1 MSKLPPNRKRRCKVV
16 KAQAPVSAGALYQRL
31 DDMRRAFTL
40 MELLVTVA
48 VIGVLAALLLPALG
62 RARGA
67 AERAACINNL
77 HQINAALIMYADDH
91 ADSLR
96 AATNDY
102 HIYFTYR
109 KDINSYLSRNG
120 SSTNDLIFACPAD
133 KFDCTKSLV
142 EDFFYPRPV
151 SGRGFH
157 QLEQTVYSSYI
168 FNGESANT
176 VETNG
181 VTRMTG
187 KLFSSVHQPS
197 RLVLESEFS
206 GALGLSGHAPNGLQQ
221 LNNAKNVVAFVD
233 GHVSYIP
240 IYWNGST
247 GIDNIPIQYNP
258 PSGYGYVWF
267 DQ

>member
-1 MSKLPPNRKRRCKVV
+1 
-16 KAQAPVSAGALYQRL
+16 
-31 DDMRRAFTL
+31 MRRAFTL

-48 VIGVLAALLLPALG
+48 IIGILAALLLSVLG

-67 AERAACINNL
+67 AERATCISNL

-109 KDINSYLSRNG
+109 EDINSYLSRNG
-120 SSTNDLIFACPAD
+120 SSTNDSIFACPAD

-142 EDFFYPRPV
+142 EDWFYPNPA

-157 QLEQTVYSSYI
+157 HLKQTDYSSYI
-168 FNGESANT
+168 FNGEAANSADT
-176 VETNG
+176 R
-181 VTRMTG
+181 VTQKAFAAVR
-187 KLFSSVHQPS
+187 QPA
-197 RLVLESEFS
+197 RLVLVGEFS
-206 GALGLSGHAPNGLQQ
+206 GALGLSAHAPNGLQPS
-221 LNNAKNVVAFVD
+221 NNAKNVVAFVD

-240 IYWNGST
+240 IYWNGNS
-247 GIDNIPIQYNP
+247 GIDNIPIHYNP
-258 PSGYGYVWF
+258 PSGYEYVWF
-267 DQ
+267 DR